1 MWTRWPGCTRSQ
13 IISAPDPRRSPAK
26 TGPAAGQV
34 RFSSCRAP
42 HFLQTK
48 KTGPSTGKIR
58 SFWWARVDSNHR
70 SIKQQIY
77 SLSPLATREHALIL
91 FLSSGRIG
99 WRLVYFTTASG
110 VCQPVF
116 RIFWKLFS
124 AGRRLAAVC
133 RRAPGLDRLLI
144 VSSRWGFVNG
154 QFPFFSLC
162 GQECGSVT
170 NFFIPLV
177 FFQAVFYNSDIG
189 TGGARGFCAPARPS
203 PSGLWPIHPTR
214 PAGLFVPKRLLCG
227 TDNSAADLSG
237 RICGPRS
244 GQTCEGGILQIMDI
258 IGQFTSLFSNFGN
271 LTWQMLVMWIVG
283 GLLIYLAIAK

>member
-48 KTGPSTGKIR
+48 KGPDLPLGRSGPFGGRGWIR
-58 SFWWARVDSNHR
+58 TTEA
-70 SIKQQIY
+70 
-77 SLSPLATREHALIL
+77 
-91 FLSSGRIG
+91 LSSR
-99 WRLVYFTTASG
+99 FT
-110 VCQPVF
+110 VCPHWPLGNTPLFCFCHPAVSAGDLFILPQRPGFVNRFF

-133 RRAPGLDRLLI
+133 RAAPGLDRLLI

-189 TGGARGFCAPARPS
+189 TGGGKGLLCAGPAFAKRPLADPS
-203 PSGLWPIHPTR
+203 DPSGWTFCPKAAALR
-214 PAGLFVPKRLLCG
+214 PQTTAQRTFR
-227 TDNSAADLSG
+227 ADL
-237 RICGPRS
+237 RAAVRP
-244 GQTCEGGILQIMDI
+244 
-258 IGQFTSLFSNFGN
+258 N
-271 LTWQMLVMWIVG
+271 L
-283 GLLIYLAIAK
+283 

>member
-1 MWTRWPGCTRSQ
+1 MWTRWPGCAKSQ

-116 RIFWKLFS
+116 SDFLEAFFRRPAPGCCVPPGSWPRPPAYCIIPMGFCQRPISILFALRPRVWFCDKFFYSSCLFS
-124 AGRRLAAVC
+124 GC
-133 RRAPGLDRLLI
+133 
-144 VSSRWGFVNG
+144 
-154 QFPFFSLC
+154 
-162 GQECGSVT
+162 
-170 NFFIPLV
+170 
-177 FFQAVFYNSDIG
+177 
-189 TGGARGFCAPARPS
+189 
-203 PSGLWPIHPTR
+203 
-214 PAGLFVPKRLLCG
+214 
-227 TDNSAADLSG
+227 
-237 RICGPRS
+237 
-244 GQTCEGGILQIMDI
+244 IL
-258 IGQFTSLFSNFGN
+258 
-271 LTWQMLVMWIVG
+271 
-283 GLLIYLAIAK
+283 